1 MIFSKNKHLNL
12 VITYALLA
20 GLAVL
25 FALNY
30 HVFVLENDFAPAG
43 LAGLLVM
50 VQYLGGFKISW
61 LNLVINVPLA
71 ALCFFFVSRSFAVR
85 SFVFSVVF
93 SGALLLAE
101 YVDFY
106 TFETQ
111 YDRILAVIS
120 AGFINGFLYGC
131 AIRLGGSTGGTDLL
145 AALIQARWK
154 SYNLVW
160 IIFAINAVVAGASF
174 FVYNNQLEP
183 VLFSLIYSYFTSRVS
198 DNILK
203 GIKAALRAEIVTED
217 PEPIARALATK
228 LHHGVTEV
236 RALGMYSRK
245 EKFLLVCVIN
255 KRELSEFE
263 NLIRKFPNVFVSVSS
278 VNQIFGRFYGKQD
291 NRPENFPDNGIPLTY
306 ATTGSV
312 VSEPFEDGQEP
323 AETNPEGENA
333 EA

>member
-1 MIFSKNKHLNL
+1 METDPVVFLIVCPLVFLGSVIDAVAGGGGLITLPAYLMAGVPAHLALGTSKLSSTMGMAASAWRL
-12 VITYALLA
+12 YRGGFTDLRLSVAPVAAAFAGSFLGARLALLVPE
-20 GLAVL
+20 GVFELLLVGML
-25 FALNY
+25 PFAA
-30 HVFVLENDFAPAG
+30 VFVLGKKTFPEN
-43 LAGLLVM
+43 
-50 VQYLGGFKISW
+50 
-61 LNLVINVPLA
+61 
-71 ALCFFFVSRSFAVR
+71 
-85 SFVFSVVF
+85 
-93 SGALLLAE
+93 
-101 YVDFY
+101 
-106 TFETQ
+106 
-111 YDRILAVIS
+111 
-120 AGFINGFLYGC
+120 
-131 AIRLGGSTGGTDLL
+131 
-145 AALIQARWK
+145 
-154 SYNLVW
+154 
-160 IIFAINAVVAGASF
+160 
-174 FVYNNQLEP
+174 
-183 VLFSLIYSYFTSRVS
+183 
-198 DNILK
+198 
-203 GIKAALRAEIVTED
+203 

>member
-30 HVFVLENDFAPAG
+30 HVFVLDNNFAPAG
-43 LAGLLVM
+43 LAGILVM

-61 LNLVINVPLA
+61 LNLVLNVPLA
-71 ALCFFFVSRSFAVR
+71 ALCFFFVSRSFALR
-85 SFVFSVVF
+85 SLVFSVVF

-160 IIFAINAVVAGASF
+160 IIFVINAVVAVSSF
-174 FVYNNQLEP
+174 FVYNMES

-245 EKFLLVCVIN
+245 EKFLLVCV
-255 KRELSEFE
+255 
-263 NLIRKFPNVFVSVSS
+263 
-278 VNQIFGRFYGKQD
+278 NQIFGRFYGKQD